1 MEKLKGLIA
10 LAVIL
15 GGFYVAW
22 NLIPPYFHNYQLQD
36 ALDEIARK
44 DTYYPVSDDEVIKDV
59 IAKAEDQSITLKEDQ
74 VKVSRNGNALGISV
88 KYHIHVD
95 MAVHPVDLDFAANSY
110 NKRI

>member
-1 MEKLKGLIA
+1 MGKIKGLIG
-10 LAVIL
+10 LAFIV

-44 DTYYPVSDDEVIKDV
+44 DTYYPVSDDDVKKDV
-59 IAKAEDQSITLKEDQ
+59 IARAVDQSITLKEDQ
-74 VKVSRNGNALGISV
+74 VTVSRSGNALGISV
-88 KYHIHVD
+88 KYHVHVD
-95 MAVHPVDLDFAANSY
+95 MAVHPMDLDFSAISY

>member
-1 MEKLKGLIA
+1 MEKLKGLIG

-15 GGFYVAW
+15 SGFYVAW

-36 ALDEIARK
+36 DLDDIARK
-44 DTYYPVSDDEVIKDV
+44 DSYYPVGDDDVIKSV
-59 IAKAEDQSITLKEDQ
+59 IAKAQDESIALKEDQ

-88 KYHIHVD
+88 KYHVHVD
-95 MAVHPVDLDFAANSY
+95 MAVHPMDLDFAAKSY